1 MYTEREFSKSNTF
14 DFSFLL
20 FSYFCQQSV
29 ILNFKAAS
37 GIFKKGHLWHSL
49 TQKCL
54 KITLFLEKR
63 ALFLSNITRGSV
75 QLPDAD
81 FFWIIL

>member
-54 KITLFLEKR
+54 KITLFLEKGH
-63 ALFLSNITRGSV
+63 FLVKCYKEQRPTTGR
-75 QLPDAD
+75 
-81 FFWIIL
+81 